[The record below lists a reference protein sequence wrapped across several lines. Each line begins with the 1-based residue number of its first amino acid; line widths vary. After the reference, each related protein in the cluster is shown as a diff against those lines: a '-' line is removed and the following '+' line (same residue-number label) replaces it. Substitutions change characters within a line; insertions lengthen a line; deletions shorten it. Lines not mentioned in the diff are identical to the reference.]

1 MKNVLIVDVDPEK
14 LKNISKAIK
23 KKTGFCC
30 IFTAQDGLEAV
41 DIIEHN
47 RLDLVITNI
56 EIPGVDGFEI
66 LTYLSK
72 HYPHVKVIVMTSS
85 KSQLMAGHIQ
95 QLGGTLYADA
105 PTDMEGLNTI
115 IFAELQIDLGGK
127 VHGISLPSFLQMMEL
142 EGKSCKLLV
151 TSGNKNGILYFFNGN
166 LIAATYE
173 AITGKEAA
181 LHILGWDQIT
191 IEIDY
196 SAFHVKNKI
205 SGSLMSLLLE
215 SRRRLDESRSI
226 GTQKRSHER
235 YKCLISVDYDMG
247 DWSYRSCIK
256 NISLGG
262 AYIEMNH
269 PVKVGE
275 EIVLTLTSPPP
286 VRTCH
291 ITAAVVRRD
300 KNGVGVKFSELSLLQ
315 KEMIDMIIHK
325 E

>member
-14 LKNISKAIK
+14 LKNISRAIE
-23 KKTGFCC
+23 KKTGFCR

-41 DIIEHN
+41 DIIEHH
-47 RLDLVITNI
+47 RLNLVITRI

-66 LTYLSK
+66 LAYLSK

-85 KSQLMAGHIQ
+85 KSQLAAGRIQ
-95 QLGGTLYADA
+95 QLGGTLYADSPA
-105 PTDMEGLNTI
+105 DMEGLNSI
-115 IFAELQIDLGGK
+115 IFAELQIDLGGR

-151 TSGNKNGILYFFNGN
+151 TSGHKSGILYFFNGS
-166 LIAATYE
+166 LIAATCE
-173 AITGKEAA
+173 QISGKEAA
-181 LHILGWDQIT
+181 LNILGWDQIT

-215 SRRRLDESRSI
+215 SRRQVDESRTTGS
-226 GTQKRSHER
+226 QKRSHER
-235 YKCLISVDYDMG
+235 HKCLVSVDYDLG
-247 DWSYRSCIK
+247 DWSYRSYIK

-262 AYIEMNH
+262 AYIEMSH

-275 EIVLTLTSPPP
+275 EIMLTLTSPPP
-286 VRTCH
+286 VKTCH
-291 ITAAVVRRD
+291 ITAVVVRRD
-300 KNGVGVKFSELSLLQ
+300 RNGVGVKFNELSLLQ
-315 KEMIDMIIHK
+315 KEMIDMILRK
-325 E
+325 D